1 MNNNKL
7 LTNLIIGAAVGAV
20 LGLLLAPDKG
30 SETRKKIAQKSSD
43 LGDDLKNKYGEVK
56 ETLKG
61 KYDSIR
67 SDANQIIDKERE
79 SKQNFG

>member
-7 LTNLIIGAAVGAV
+7 LTSLIIGAAVGAV

-30 SETRKKIAQKSSD
+30 SETRKKIAKKSSG
-43 LGDDLKNKYGEVK
+43 LGDDLMNKYGEVK

-67 SDANQIIDKERE
+67 SDANQIIEKERE